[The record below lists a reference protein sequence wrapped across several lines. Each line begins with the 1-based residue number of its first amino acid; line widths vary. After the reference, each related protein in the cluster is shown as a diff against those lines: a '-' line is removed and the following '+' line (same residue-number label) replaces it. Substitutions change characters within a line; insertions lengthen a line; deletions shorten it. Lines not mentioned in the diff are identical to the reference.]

1 MQLFDFLPA
10 AFGAAMAVM
19 GWFMRIL
26 WDASKELRSD
36 LSRLREE
43 LPREFVLRED
53 YRRDIYEIKQ
63 LLRDISEKI
72 DGKADKYWTTAQNA
86 T

>member
-1 MQLFDFLPA
+1 MQLLDFLPA

-72 DGKADKYWTTAQNA
+72 DGKADK
-86 T
+86 

>member
-72 DGKADKYWTTAQNA
+72 DGKADK
-86 T
+86 

>member
-1 MQLFDFLPA
+1 MQFEPYIPTI
-10 AFGAAMAVM
+10 FGAVMAII
-19 GWFMRIL
+19 GWFVRQLWEANKEMR
-26 WDASKELRSD
+26 AD

-72 DGKADKYWTTAQNA
+72 DGKADK
-86 T
+86 

>member
-1 MQLFDFLPA
+1 MQLSDLIPA
-10 AFGAAMAVM
+10 VFGAAMAVM
-19 GWFMRIL
+19 GWFVRVL
-26 WDASKELRSD
+26 YEADKELRAD

-63 LLRDISEKI
+63 LLRDISEKL
-72 DGKADKYWTTAQNA
+72 DHKVDKD
-86 T
+86 